1 MNNGHEIRIIAT
13 ITLWTAPLPAAFFV
27 GRSVY
32 YHLIYTWHL
41 PLGVLGLVAAI
52 IAGMMIELVG
62 ILSAHTAL
70 ATGRWNRR
78 GDVRRE
84 HSHKERAPFGWAVG
98 CFAIYAAAA
107 VALTVVLEWLP
118 EFAVAAPALFT
129 IMAAA
134 AYLSVGIYEQHLDR
148 LRRYGLD
155 WVWLALVEQDEP
167 ELQQDA
173 TPLQPFNS
181 PVPYS
186 ELTKTALVRQL
197 ACDMPEWDRATLAQ
211 QAGCSMST
219 VSRALNAH
227 SRIHKTKGEG

>member
-41 PLGVLGLVAAI
+41 PLGALGLVAAI

-98 CFAIYAAAA
+98 CFAIYALAA
-107 VALTVVLEWLP
+107 VALAVVLEWVP

-148 LRRYGLD
+148 LHRYGIT
-155 WVWLALVEQDEP
+155 WAWLTLPEQEENNDEQRL
-167 ELQQDA
+167 EQSTD
-173 TPLQPFNS
+173 
-181 PVPYS
+181 VPDNDTDKYFW
-186 ELTKTALVRQL
+186 ECPR
-197 ACDMPEWDRATLAQ
+197 CDFVAYNRWQKAGHANKHSDNDTHKRA
-211 QAGCSMST
+211 
-219 VSRALNAH
+219 
-227 SRIHKTKGEG
+227 HKTKGEG